1 MIANFLLLLGIF
13 FTIFGVLGVLKFPDI
28 YTRLQAST
36 KCGVTGTIS
45 IFFGLI
51 IQQGFDAFS
60 VRILFVALFII
71 ITTPVASHIIAQAAY
86 ESGIEPWRKH
96 LQDYLKTKKSKEQEK
111 STTENTEFTENFQ
124 K

>member
-13 FTIFGVLGVLKFPDI
+13 FTIFGVVGVLKFPDI

-51 IQQGFDAFS
+51 IQQGFNAFS
-60 VRILFVALFII
+60 IRILLIALFVL

-86 ESGIEPWRKH
+86 ESGVEPWRRH
-96 LQDYLKTKKSKEQEK
+96 LQDYLERKK
-111 STTENTEFTENFQ
+111 
-124 K
+124 